1 MNAIVLRSDAS
12 ASQGT
17 GHVMRCLALALALR
31 ERGVVPVMASAEC
44 PEALVE
50 RVRSAGVRVVHLG
63 EEVGSAEDA
72 AATLRIAREE
82 GAEWVLT
89 DGYRFDLPYQRALRG
104 GGVRLALIDD
114 FAHLDHYEADLLLNQ
129 TSHARA
135 GEYPGAERLLLGPR
149 YALLRPEFVRA
160 LGERTVEH
168 RGGRADRVL
177 VTMGGSDPGNAT
189 TRIIEALCEL
199 RDGPSETRV
208 IVGAANPHRPAVDAA
223 ASRLPGCQVLDP
235 VSDMVPMLEWAD
247 LAVCAGGSTLWEM
260 GAFGVPAACVILAE
274 NQAPIVADLERR
286 GMVCNLGWDR
296 DLEATRC
303 STALEVLMDDGGL
316 RGRMGAVGSGLVD
329 GAGAARVAAAL
340 AEGS

>member
-1 MNAIVLRSDAS
+1 MNAIVLRADAS

-31 ERGVVPVMASAEC
+31 ERGVTPVMASAEC

-50 RVRSAGVRVVHLG
+50 RVLSAGVKVARLG
-63 EEVGSAEDA
+63 EEVGTAEDA
-72 AATLRIAREE
+72 AATLRIAGEE

-89 DGYRFDLPYQRALRG
+89 DGYRFGLDYQRALRG
-104 GGVRLALIDD
+104 AGVKLALIDD
-114 FAHLDHYEADLLLNQ
+114 FAHLERYAADLLLNQ
-129 TSHARA
+129 NSHAR
-135 GEYPGAERLLLGPR
+135 EEDYPGVERLLLGPR

-160 LGERTVEH
+160 LGERTVEV
-168 RGGRADRVL
+168 RGGRADRLL

-208 IVGAANPHRPAVDAA
+208 IVGAANPHRSAVDAA
-223 ASRLPGCQVLDP
+223 ASRLAGCRVLDP

-260 GAFGVPAACVILAE
+260 GAFGVPVACVILAE

-286 GMVCNLGWDR
+286 GMACNLGWDR
-296 DLEATRC
+296 DLEAASC
-303 STALEVLMDDGGL
+303 SAALEALLEDGDL
-316 RGRMGAVGSGLVD
+316 RGRMGAVGSRLVD
-329 GAGAARVAAAL
+329 GAGAGRVAAAL
-340 AEGS
+340 VEGS

>member
-1 MNAIVLRSDAS
+1 MKAIVLRADAS

-31 ERGVVPVMASAEC
+31 ERGVAPVMASAEC
-44 PEALVE
+44 PGALVE
-50 RVRSAGVRVVHLG
+50 RVGSAGVRFVRLE
-63 EEVGSAEDA
+63 EEVGSSEDA
-72 AATLRIAREE
+72 AATLRIAGEE

-89 DGYRFDLPYQRALRG
+89 DGYRFGIDYQRALRE
-104 GGVRLALIDD
+104 GGVRLGLIDD
-114 FAHLDHYEADLLLNQ
+114 FAHLDRYEADLLLNQ
-129 TSHARA
+129 NSHAR
-135 GEYPGAERLLLGPR
+135 EQDYPGVERLLLGPR

-160 LGERTVEH
+160 LGERTVEA
-168 RGGRADRVL
+168 RGGRADHLL

-208 IVGAANPHRPAVDAA
+208 IVGAANPHRSAVDAA
-223 ASRLPGCQVLDP
+223 ASRLSGCCVLDP

-260 GAFGVPAACVILAE
+260 GAFGVPVACVILAP

-296 DLEATRC
+296 DLEAGSC
-303 STALEVLMDDGGL
+303 SASLEALLEDGDL
-316 RGRMGAVGSGLVD
+316 RGRMSAVGSGLVD
-329 GAGAARVAAAL
+329 GDGAARVAAAL
-340 AEGS
+340 AGGS